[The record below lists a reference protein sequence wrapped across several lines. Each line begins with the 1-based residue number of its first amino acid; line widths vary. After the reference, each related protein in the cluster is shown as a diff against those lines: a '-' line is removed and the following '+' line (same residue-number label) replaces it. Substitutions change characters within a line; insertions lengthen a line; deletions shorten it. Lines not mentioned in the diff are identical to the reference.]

1 MSDTKGQKKGTPTVK
16 HRFEPPA
23 SCRDCSNWPQVRER
37 IRVAELLERI
47 IADLERQMNEKDFK
61 ATTAEYLKLIQLQK
75 EFDQDEAKEIT
86 VTWIN
91 PSEKSDE

>member
-1 MSDTKGQKKGTPTVK
+1 MASKKKARAPK
-16 HRFEPPA
+16 
-23 SCRDCSNWPQVRER
+23 SCRDCENWPQVRER
-37 IRVAELLERI
+37 VRVGELLEQI
-47 IADLERQMNEKDFK
+47 VADIEQQIKEDKFK

-91 PSEKSDE
+91 PSERRENE

>member
-1 MSDTKGQKKGTPTVK
+1 MAKGKPKAKATS
-16 HRFEPPA
+16 
-23 SCRDCSNWPQVRER
+23 SCRDCENWPQVRER
-37 IRVAELLERI
+37 IRVAELLEKI
-47 IADLERQMNEKDFK
+47 VEKIEEQVTNGDVK

-91 PSEKSDE
+91 PSENSEND

>member
-1 MSDTKGQKKGTPTVK
+1 MASKQRVK
-16 HRFEPPA
+16 APK
-23 SCRDCSNWPQVRER
+23 SCRECENWGQVQEK
-37 IRVAELLERI
+37 IRVAELLEKMI
-47 IADLERQMNEKDFK
+47 QAIEAQVQKGEVK

-91 PSEKSDE
+91 PSESPETE

>member
-1 MSDTKGQKKGTPTVK
+1 MASKKKARAPK
-16 HRFEPPA
+16 
-23 SCRDCSNWPQVRER
+23 SCRDCENWPQVRER
-37 IRVAELLERI
+37 VRVGELLERI
-47 IADLERQMNEKDFK
+47 VADIEQQIKEEKFK

-91 PSEKSDE
+91 PSERRENE

>member
-1 MSDTKGQKKGTPTVK
+1 MAGKKQTRVSK
-16 HRFEPPA
+16 A
-23 SCRDCSNWPQVRER
+23 CRNCENWPQVREKV
-37 IRVAELLERI
+37 RVGELLERI
-47 IADLERQMNEKDFK
+47 VKDIERQIKDKDFT

-91 PSEKSDE
+91 PSESSEKE